1 MNVGLVGNRR
11 YQAMDEVL
19 GALAAE
25 APKLGVRLFL
35 EAKLAGGP
43 ARPAGSASA
52 GLEEAGLDGA
62 SVDILM
68 SLGGDGTL
76 LRGARLACQR
86 GIPIL
91 GVNLGRVGFL
101 AAAGRGAAVET
112 LRRVARGEY
121 TLDAR
126 LALSVRVG
134 DGRAECLAVND
145 VVIHKGGIA
154 RIIRISVAVDGDE
167 VGVYSGD
174 GIIVATPTGSTAYSM
189 SAGGP
194 IVTPGVD
201 ALVITAICPHTLAVR
216 PLVVPASAALV
227 LKVLDPVPAPEELL
241 VSIDGQVAARL
252 APQQEVTVVRASR
265 PVLLA
270 RADADSFFV
279 RLRQKLQWG
288 DLTDRQG

>member
-11 YQAMDEVL
+11 YEAMDGIL
-19 GALAAE
+19 AALAAE
-25 APKLGVRLFL
+25 APPLGVRLFV
-35 EAKLAGGP
+35 EAKLAGPQGP
-43 ARPAGSASA
+43 PAPDLA
-52 GLEEAGLDGA
+52 GA
-62 SVDILM
+62 SVDVLL

-101 AAAGRGAAVET
+101 AAAGPGAAVET
-112 LRRVARGEY
+112 LRRVVRGEY
-121 TLDAR
+121 TIEPR
-126 LALSVRVG
+126 LALSAHVG
-134 DGRAECLAVND
+134 QRSAECLAVND

-154 RIIRISVAVDGDE
+154 RIIRISVKVDGDE

-174 GIIVATPTGSTAYSM
+174 GIIVATPTGSTAYSL

-194 IVTPGVD
+194 IVVPGVD
-201 ALVITAICPHTLAVR
+201 ALVVTAICPHTLAVR
-216 PLVVPASAALV
+216 PLVVPASAV
-227 LKVLDPVPAPEELL
+227 LTLAVLDPVPAPEELL
-241 VSIDGQVAARL
+241 VSIDGQVAAKL
-252 APQQEVTVVRASR
+252 APRQEVSVVRATR

-270 RADADSFFV
+270 RADAESFFV

>member
-11 YQAMDEVL
+11 YKAMDEIL
-19 GALAAE
+19 AALTAE
-25 APKLGVRLFL
+25 APTLGVNLYLESKLGS
-35 EAKLAGGP
+35 A
-43 ARPAGSASA
+43 PAGQGAA
-52 GLEEAGLDGA
+52 ALEGA
-62 SVDILM
+62 KVDVLI

-76 LRGARLACQR
+76 LRGARLACER
-86 GIPIL
+86 GVPIL

-112 LRRVARGEY
+112 LRRVVKGQY
-121 TLDAR
+121 TIESR
-126 LALSVRVG
+126 LALAARVG
-134 DGRAECLAVND
+134 PAGQECLAVND

-154 RIIRISVAVDGDE
+154 RIIRVSVTVDGQE
-167 VGVYSGD
+167 VGLYSGD

-194 IVTPGVD
+194 IVVPGVD

-216 PLVVPASAALV
+216 PLVVSASATLT
-227 LKVLDPVPAPEELL
+227 LRVLDPVPAPEELL

-252 APQQEVTVVRASR
+252 APQQEVSVVRATR

-270 RADADSFFV
+270 QADAESFFL
-279 RLRQKLQWG
+279 RLREKLQWG
-288 DLTDRQG
+288 DLSDRQG

>member
-11 YQAMDEVL
+11 YGAMERIL
-19 GALAAE
+19 AALTAE
-25 APKLGVRLFL
+25 APKLDVRLFL
-35 EAKLAGGP
+35 EDKLAAPPGQRISGGT
-43 ARPAGSASA
+43 S
-52 GLEEAGLDGA
+52 GLDDA
-62 SVDILM
+62 SLDVLI

-101 AAAGRGAAVET
+101 AAAGPDAAVDT
-112 LRRVARGEY
+112 LRRVVRGEY
-121 TLDAR
+121 TIEPR
-126 LALSVRVG
+126 LALTARVG
-134 DGRAECLAVND
+134 ERGGDCLAVND

-154 RIIRISVAVDGDE
+154 RIIRVAVAVDGDE

-174 GIIVATPTGSTAYSM
+174 GIVVATPTGSTAYSM

-194 IVTPGVD
+194 IVVPGVD

-216 PLVVPASAALV
+216 PLVVPASAALA

-241 VSIDGQVAARL
+241 VSIDGQVAAKL
-252 APQQEVTVVRASR
+252 APQQEVTIVRASR

-270 RADADSFFV
+270 RADAESFFL